1 MGLAGGA
8 SGKEPVCQSRRR
20 KRHGFHLQLGKI
32 SWRRAW
38 QPTPVP
44 LPGESPWTEDPG
56 RGLQSL
62 GSQKTDTTEVS

>member
-8 SGKEPVCQSRRR
+8 SGKEPVCQSRRW
-20 KRHGFHLQLGKI
+20 KRHGFDLQLGKI

-44 LPGESPWTEDPG
+44 LPAESPWTEDPG
-56 RGLQSL
+56 RGATVP
-62 GSQKTDTTEVS
+62 GVPKDRHN